1 MHKIWAFW
9 VSSPERAGHAGSDEI
24 DCFYIIV
31 HDVHGART
39 AVAVALVRDQGVAYV
54 GQCGSDGPQRRWGFD
69 YVDRGDAAGQVTH
82 GVGGGGGDGGRVVGF
97 HLG

>member
-31 HDVHGART
+31 HDVHGARA
-39 AVAVALVRDQGVAYV
+39 AVAVAFVRDQGVAYV

>member
-31 HDVHGART
+31 HNVHGARA
-39 AVAVALVRDQGVAYV
+39 AVAVAFVRDQGVAYV

>member
-1 MHKIWAFW
+1 MHKIWGFW

-24 DCFYIIV
+24 YGFYVIV

-39 AVAVALVRDQGVAYV
+39 AIAVAFVRDQGVAYV
-54 GQCGSDGPQRRWGFD
+54 GQRCSDWPQRHWGFD

-82 GVGGGGGDGGRVVGF
+82 GVG
-97 HLG
+97 

>member
-1 MHKIWAFW
+1 MHKIWAFR

-31 HDVHGART
+31 HNVHGARA
-39 AVAVALVRDQGVAYV
+39 AVAVAFVRDQGVAYV

-82 GVGGGGGDGGRVVGF
+82 GVGGSGGDGGRVVGL

>member
-31 HDVHGART
+31 HNVHGARA
-39 AVAVALVRDQGVAYV
+39 AVAVAFVRDQGVAYV

-69 YVDRGDAAGQVTH
+69 YVDWGDAAGQVTH
-82 GVGGGGGDGGRVVGF
+82 GVGGSGGDGGRVVGL

>member
-31 HDVHGART
+31 HNVHGARA
-39 AVAVALVRDQGVAYV
+39 AVAVAFVRDQGVAYV

-97 HLG
+97 YLG